1 MQTVTPAATSSS
13 VVTEVIR
20 VRGLTFTYPKA
31 PEPAVRGMDFSVGRG
46 EIFGFLGPSGAGKST
61 TQKLLIGLLRG
72 HGGEAAVWGK
82 DPLAWGPDY
91 YQRIG
96 VSFELP
102 NHYQKLTGLENLRF
116 FASLYDGATL
126 DPMELLDAVGL
137 ADDANTRV
145 GKYSKGMQMRLTFAR
160 SLINDPELLYLDE
173 PTSGLDPV
181 NARKVKNMILD
192 LKSRGRTVF
201 LTTHDMATANE
212 LCDRVAFVVDGQI
225 VALDTPTELKIA
237 RSQRLVRVEYRGE
250 NGRLETADFAMDG
263 LADDPGVPRGAARA
277 PRGDHP
283 QPGSQPR
290 RRVRGGHRQAADVT
304 RLASALRLEVTL
316 AGPAAVPARS
326 GVLRAHLA
334 GRAAADAAA
343 PAPGRRALH
352 PVGRPGHH
360 RVLLRRGHRVL
371 REAGAHPRRGHLHPA
386 AVLGIPGRQTGCPAG
401 DYTGRLGH
409 RGHGCARVRLPSGAA
424 AGGRGARDAADA
436 AGGIHHLAA
445 VRLGQRLVPGGD
457 HPARGDVGPAGPAL
471 LRRVAKPDAVSD
483 PHAGTAAVARR
494 RRSTR

>member
-1 MQTVTPAATSSS
+1 MQIRHARATSPS

-20 VRGLTFTYPKA
+20 VRGLTFTYPKS

-82 DPLAWGPDY
+82 DPLAWGP
-91 YQRIG
+91 RL
-96 VSFELP
+96 LP
-102 NHYQKLTGLENLRF
+102 AHRCLLR
-116 FASLYDGATL
+116 AAQPLPEAHRRWRTCGSSPRCTTATTL

-160 SLINDPELLYLDE
+160 SLINDPELLFLDE

-237 RSQRLVRVEYRGE
+237 RSQRSCAWSTAAT
-250 NGRLETADFAMDG
+250 NGALDTRRLRDG
-263 LADDPGVPRGAARA
+263 RPGRRSGVPRGAARP
-277 PRGDHP
+277 PR
-283 QPGSQPR
+283 
-290 RRVRGGHRQAADVT
+290 
-304 RLASALRLEVTL
+304 
-316 AGPAAVPARS
+316 
-326 GVLRAHLA
+326 
-334 GRAAADAAA
+334 
-343 PAPGRRALH
+343 
-352 PVGRPGHH
+352 
-360 RVLLRRGHRVL
+360 
-371 REAGAHPRRGHLHPA
+371 
-386 AVLGIPGRQTGCPAG
+386 
-401 DYTGRLGH
+401 
-409 RGHGCARVRLPSGAA
+409 
-424 AGGRGARDAADA
+424 
-436 AGGIHHLAA
+436 
-445 VRLGQRLVPGGD
+445 
-457 HPARGDVGPAGPAL
+457 
-471 LRRVAKPDAVSD
+471 
-483 PHAGTAAVARR
+483 
-494 RRSTR
+494 